1 MKSVVQWL
9 LICFFLV
16 VGLWLLLFG
25 VLAAGIVL
33 LLKAFILVLTPVT
46 GLAGAYAASGIV
58 CLVGAA
64 LVILVVRLVLRQ
76 AAAHKN
82 ASFSGPAN
90 VNAYE
95 SATLILKKYPLESV
109 VVAFAAGLSSQ
120 DMGELRKVAGT
131 LLRESE
137 SG

>member
-1 MKSVVQWL
+1 MKSMVQWL

-76 AAAHKN
+76 AAHKN
-82 ASFSGPAN
+82 ASVAGPAN

>member
-1 MKSVVQWL
+1 MKSMVQWL

-33 LLKAFILVLTPVT
+33 LLKALILVLTPVA

-58 CLVGAA
+58 CLVGVA
-64 LVILVVRLVLRQ
+64 LVLLVVWLVMRQ
-76 AAAHKN
+76 AATHQP
-82 ASFSGPAN
+82 ASLAGPAK
-90 VNAYE
+90 VNAYD

-120 DMGELRKVAGT
+120 DMGELKKMAGMM
-131 LLRESE
+131 LRESE
-137 SG
+137 GG

>member
-1 MKSVVQWL
+1 MKSMVQWL

-33 LLKAFILVLTPVT
+33 LLKAFMLVLTPLL

-58 CLVGAA
+58 CLAGVA
-64 LVILVVRLVLRQ
+64 LVILVVRFFLRQ
-76 AAAHKN
+76 AAGHKN
-82 ASFSGPAN
+82 ASVAVPAN
-90 VNAYE
+90 ADVYE
-95 SATLILKKYPLESV
+95 SVTLILKKYPLESV

-120 DMGELRKVAGT
+120 DMGGLGKMAGT

-137 SG
+137 NG